1 MGADGK
7 VSVCVVVVSLRD
19 GVWRVCVC
27 VYLQA
32 GALSAQAELFYGLY
46 LLKRGESFAS
56 FINALT
62 PQC

>member
-1 MGADGK
+1 M
-7 VSVCVVVVSLRD
+7 VVSLRD
-19 GVWRVCVC
+19 GVWRACVCVC